1 VVSKRLEVLG
11 YVCLRINYFAWQE
24 RELMLLK
31 DATTKFLGS
40 YIGLASPATH
50 NWYAKKMKPLSALD
64 QRPIHEITTDD
75 LQTVW
80 LSLAK
85 RNARWENHPSGRAK
99 AEGSLSPFTLEG
111 YVRCWR
117 RFFNWLIDQE
127 YFCDNNPALKLR
139 RPPLPDLPPKAVT
152 TCNLVK
158 LLEAAK
164 GNARDYAMVC
174 WLADTNA
181 RVGGTAGMLLQ
192 DVDFKTKKA
201 TVREKGKGGKGKA
214 RTVYLSVRTIQAL
227 QAYLRE
233 RLDSD
238 SDHVFVGKRGP
249 LTEGGIYLVLK
260 RLARKARVR
269 GRYNPHAFRHGWAR
283 GAIENGADL
292 GSVADLM
299 GNSMQVTQKFYAR
312 WDDNELQAKHRQV
325 SWLPKEDE
333 PD

>member
-1 VVSKRLEVLG
+1 
-11 YVCLRINYFAWQE
+11 
-24 RELMLLK
+24 MLFK
-31 DATTKFLGS
+31 NAVTKFVES
-40 YIGLASPATH
+40 YIGVSSPATH
-50 NWYAKKMKPLSALD
+50 NWYAKKLKPLSVLD
-64 QRPIHEITTDD
+64 QKLIREITTND

-117 RFFNWLIDQE
+117 RLFNWLIDQE
-127 YFCDNNPALKLR
+127 YLSDKNPALKLR

-312 WDDNELQAKHRQV
+312 WEDRELQAKHRKV
-325 SWLPKEDE
+325 SWLPKEGD
-333 PD
+333 